1 MRSLRS
7 VGIAVFG
14 SVVIASGGCGDSGSG
29 SGARGPTSS
38 SSGAGGHAACLT
50 AKDCSMGLVC
60 AARSCADA
68 GSVHEGSPCSA
79 TRDCQTGLNCSE
91 LGICTAAGKGKA
103 GDPCSGGADCGAGL
117 ACVFSGLSGT
127 CTMGGSGDVGDTCT
141 ATTDCLA
148 GLVCG
153 AHGTCDSAPFAFP
166 PYAGVTCGPDED
178 PFRAYFEVP
187 RSGKT
192 VADFYRLP
200 FPNDARV
207 KADGTLDLADFPRPG
222 PSILGVDIVDLYAN
236 ALSQDFDGFASVT
249 SVTFRFSKDLDIAT
263 AGSNV
268 HYVDVTDPAATD
280 FGSERSIYYSYTI
293 QKGKFVCQHPFS
305 IANAPSEPLKPG
317 HKYAAYFTTGLKST
331 DGTAATP
338 DADLATVLGAAM
350 PTDPALAAVWT
361 KYANFRAYLTKSN
374 IAASTIA
381 GVSVVTVADPVTRAR
396 KLAAAT
402 VASGLPTLSNL
413 TLCDGTATSPCDGDG
428 DRHCGNSSGSF
439 WEIHGRFTEP
449 NFQAGMA
456 PYETPAN
463 GGAIAY
469 DGAGNPMTSGTLS
482 ICFALTIPKTAAPA
496 GGWPLVVHAH
506 GTGGSFRGAI
516 SAGIA
521 NTLATGPTPM
531 ATFTYDGIAHGARKG
546 TSTRSVESLVFNV
559 INPRAARDNYAQ
571 GAVDVEQALRIAQ
584 TAPFMVAG
592 VGNVHFDPTK
602 TYFFGHSQGST
613 MGIPGVAVSPDA
625 KAAIFSGAG
634 SYLIDG
640 ILTKTSP
647 SNAKAGLSLLIGESV
662 DANHPVMGLWQT
674 FFNRIDPLNYD
685 GLVVASPPMGVPSK
699 HVFMTWS
706 ATDTYSP
713 KATLTDTAQVMQ
725 LLQAPPVIEMIQPAT
740 VRPVTS
746 TVMGGDGV
754 LRTAAVFQYASDG
767 TYDGHFVSTQNP
779 MAIADWRAFL
789 DSLAA
794 TGTPNVP

>member
-1 MRSLRS
+1 MRSLRF

-14 SVVIASGGCGDSGSG
+14 SIVFAFVGCGDSGSTG
-29 SGARGPTSS
+29 GGAQGPTSS
-38 SSGAGGHAACLT
+38 SSGTGGPSACLA

-60 AARSCADA
+60 SARTCIAA
-68 GSVHEGSPCSA
+68 GSVKAGAPCSA
-79 TRDCQTGLNCSE
+79 TRDCMAGLNCTE
-91 LGICTAAGKGKA
+91 LGVCTQAGSGKL
-103 GDPCSGGADCGAGL
+103 GDPCSGGADCSSGL

-127 CTMGGSGDVGDTCT
+127 CTMGGSGDAGDMCK

-153 AHGTCDSAPFAFP
+153 ANGTCDSAPFAFP

-178 PFRAYFEVP
+178 PFRAYWEVP

-192 VADFYRLP
+192 LADFYRLP
-200 FPNDARV
+200 FPNDARM

-249 SVTFRFSKDLDIAT
+249 SVIFRFSKDLDIKT
-263 AGSNV
+263 ANSNV
-268 HYVDVTDPAATD
+268 HYVDVTDPTAMD
-280 FGSERSIYYSYTI
+280 FGSERSVYYSYTI

-305 IANAPSEPLKPG
+305 ISNAPSEPLKPG

-331 DGTAATP
+331 DGTPASP
-338 DADLATVLGAAM
+338 DADLTTILGATM

-361 KYANFRAYLTKSN
+361 KYANFRAYLTG
-374 IAASTIA
+374 

-396 KLAAAT
+396 KLAATT

-413 TLCDGTATSPCDGDG
+413 TLCDGMTTSPCDGYG

-449 NFQAGMA
+449 NYQAGMI

-463 GGAIAY
+463 GGAISY
-469 DGAGNPMTSGTLS
+469 DATGNPMSAGTLS
-482 ICFALTIPKTAAPA
+482 ICFALTIPKSAAPA

-506 GTGGSFRGAI
+506 GTGGSFRSAI
-516 SAGIA
+516 SDGIA

-531 ATFTYDGIAHGARKG
+531 ATFTYDGVAHGARKG
-546 TSTRSVESLVFNV
+546 TSTRSEDSLVFNV
-559 INPRAARDNYAQ
+559 INPRAARDNHAQ

-584 TAPFMVAG
+584 VAPFMVNG
-592 VGNVHFDPTK
+592 VGNVHFDATK

-613 MGIPGVAVSPDA
+613 MGIPGVAMSPDA

-640 ILTKTSP
+640 ILNKTSP
-647 SNAKAGLSLLIGESV
+647 TNAKAGLSLLLGESI
-662 DANHPVMGLWQT
+662 DAYHPVMGLWQT

-685 GLVVASPPMGVPSK
+685 GLIVAAPPMGIPSK

-725 LLQAPPVIEMIQPAT
+725 LLQAPPVIEMIQPPT
-740 VRPVTS
+740 TRPVTS
-746 TVMGGDGV
+746 TVMAGDGV
-754 LRTAAVFQYASDG
+754 LRTAAVFQYATDG
-767 TYDGHFVSTQNP
+767 TYDGHFVSEQNP

-789 DSLAA
+789 NSLAA